1 MIVYTSY
8 RNYPF
13 PDSTEDLKT
22 SNTVL
27 NEAFNKIDLDI
38 NDLYT
43 IKAEIDDENTLTEK
57 TWSSSKIDSTID
69 EKVSDATTAE
79 EILEKI
85 KTVDGVDSGL
95 DADLLDGVDSSSFA
109 RTDLSNVSD
118 SDILSKIKNVDGSG
132 SGLDADTLDGLDS
145 GSFVKTSDYDDSDV
159 LNKIKNVDGSGSG
172 LDADLLD
179 GLDSGSFVKTTDYED
194 SDILNKIKNVDG
206 SGSELDADTLD
217 GLESTQFTRKD
228 VAETRT
234 GDLTFNSETNGVV
247 LIDRSDTS
255 KKYRLYIDAGALHV
269 EEVV

>member
-1 MIVYTSY
+1 MIIYTSY

-43 IKAEIDDENTLTEK
+43 IKAEIDDENTLTDK
-57 TWSSSKIDSTID
+57 TWSSSKINSTID

-95 DADLLDGVDSSSFA
+95 DADLLDGVDSSAFA

-145 GSFVKTSDYDDSDV
+145 GSFVKTSDYSDSDV

-172 LDADLLD
+172 
-179 GLDSGSFVKTTDYED
+179 
-194 SDILNKIKNVDG
+194 
-206 SGSELDADTLD
+206 LDADTLD

-234 GDLTFNSETNGVV
+234 GDLTFNSEADGVV